1 MISTITSPAPAE
13 PAISTARPRCYG
25 AHRRCCGRPSLP
37 MTNHTVGAPSFAAF
51 CEGWVADWSHNGL
64 RLSRRVCLKRNLLP
78 TLVHPL
84 WSGLV
89 EKIEAV
95 TAPAPILRCRRQTS
109 LHRIVVHI
117 AQFLHPLLL
126 CPNIEI
132 MKTNLPERRARRNLA
147 KQLDLARI
155 ARFRFRQQGAS
166 RALLQYLH
174 HRGRG
179 PDLWLA
185 Q

>member
-1 MISTITSPAPAE
+1 MCP
-13 PAISTARPRCYG
+13 
-25 AHRRCCGRPSLP
+25 
-37 MTNHTVGAPSFAAF
+37 
-51 CEGWVADWSHNGL
+51 
-64 RLSRRVCLKRNLLP
+64 KRNLPP
-78 TLVHPL
+78 TLVHPH
-84 WSGLV
+84 WPRLV
-89 EKIEAV
+89 EKVEAI

-109 LHRIVVHI
+109 LHRIAVQI

-132 MKTNLPERRARRNLA
+132 MEASLPERRARGHLV
-147 KQLDLARI
+147 KQLDPARI
-155 ARFRFRQQGAS
+155 TCFRFGQQGTS

-185 Q
+185 QQKVDMFRHHDISHYYEPI